1 MSELRWI
8 LLVAGLC
15 LIAGVYGW
23 GVRGRRRSAAAD
35 VERTVRAD
43 APGAPP
49 ESTPGETARLEPRV
63 SLDAPAPSFAAPQFD
78 EEALETPPA
87 LRSPSVAVR
96 REPTLGTRVDP
107 ARAVPPKPAPPVRPA
122 PEIEPAREPPPAA
135 APAPT
140 AQDRASAPASAVRAP
155 QKIVAIRLNA
165 APPARF
171 DGAKLLEAFKSEE
184 LEFGRYE
191 IFHRLH
197 DDGRPVF
204 SVANLR
210 EPGTFDP
217 GTMGSATFP
226 GIALF
231 AVLPGPVAAAEA
243 FDQLIFTARA
253 LARHVDGNLADEKGG
268 PLTVHRITRLREELI
283 EFERQR
289 PGGG

>member
-15 LIAGVYGW
+15 LIAGVYVW
-23 GVRGRRRSAAAD
+23 GMRGRRRSAAAD
-35 VERTVRAD
+35 VERPVRSD
-43 APGAPP
+43 APAAAP
-49 ESTPGETARLEPRV
+49 SSVPGETARVEPSV
-63 SLDAPAPSFAAPQFD
+63 SLDEPAPAFSAPQFD
-78 EEALETPPA
+78 EDALDTPPA
-87 LRSPSVAVR
+87 MRSPSVSVR
-96 REPTLGTRVDP
+96 REPTMGTRVEP
-107 ARAVPPKPAPPVRPA
+107 ARTVTQRLTQGRPVPEV
-122 PEIEPAREPPPAA
+122 EVAREPPPP
-135 APAPT
+135 APAP
-140 AQDRASAPASAVRAP
+140 AAEARPAASRAP

-165 APPARF
+165 APPSRF
-171 DGAKLLEAFKSEE
+171 DGAKLLEALKSED

-217 GTMGSATFP
+217 GTMASANFP

-231 AVLPGPVAAAEA
+231 AVLPGPVPAAEA

-253 LARHVDGNLADEKGG
+253 LAQQIDGNLADEKGG

-289 PGGG
+289 SGGG

>member
-8 LLVAGLC
+8 LLIAGLG
-15 LIAGVYGW
+15 LIAGVYFW
-23 GVRGRRRSAAAD
+23 GARSRRRSATGD
-35 VERTVRAD
+35 VVRPVRAD
-43 APGAPP
+43 PPSKAPVTVQP
-49 ESTPGETARLEPRV
+49 ESSRLEPSV
-63 SLDAPAPSFAAPQFD
+63 SLDEPLSEFASPQIDDDAFD
-78 EEALETPPA
+78 TPPA
-87 LRSPSVAVR
+87 MRTPSVAVR
-96 REPTLGTRVDP
+96 REPTLGTRVEP
-107 ARAVPPKPAPPVRPA
+107 ATTVSQRPA
-122 PEIEPAREPPPAA
+122 PEFEPIREPSQPVAA
-135 APAPT
+135 APEPKST
-140 AQDRASAPASAVRAP
+140 AAVPPRAA

-165 APPARF
+165 TPPARF
-171 DGAKLLEAFKSEE
+171 DGASLLEALKSED

-197 DDGRPVF
+197 ADGRPIF

-217 GTMGSATFP
+217 NAMAASAFP

-231 AVLPGPVAAAEA
+231 TVLPGPIPAAEA

-253 LARHVDGNLADEKGG
+253 LAGQLDGALADERGA

-289 PGGG
+289 AGGG

>member
-15 LIAGVYGW
+15 LIAGVYAW
-23 GVRGRRRSAAAD
+23 GMRGRLRSAAAD
-35 VERTVRAD
+35 VERPARSDPPAAAPVS
-43 APGAPP
+43 APGEP
-49 ESTPGETARLEPRV
+49 ARLEPSV
-63 SLDAPAPSFAAPQFD
+63 SLDQPAPAFSAPQFD
-78 EEALETPPA
+78 EDALDTPPSM
-87 LRSPSVAVR
+87 RSPSVSVR
-96 REPTLGTRVDP
+96 REPTMGTRVDP
-107 ARAVPPKPAPPVRPA
+107 ARSMPQRPA
-122 PEIEPAREPPPAA
+122 QPRPVPEIEPAREPSVAATPAPAA
-135 APAPT
+135 EARPAPQAPA
-140 AQDRASAPASAVRAP
+140 ARAP

-171 DGAKLLEAFKSEE
+171 DGAKLLEALKSEE

-191 IFHRLH
+191 IFHKLH
-197 DDGRPVF
+197 DDGRPIF

-231 AVLPGPVAAAEA
+231 AVLPGPVPAAEA

-253 LARHVDGNLADEKGG
+253 LAQHVDGNLADEKGG
-268 PLTVHRITRLREELI
+268 PLTVHRMTRLREELI

-289 PGGG
+289 SGGG